1 MDEPVFL
8 DHHPHLQLVLV
19 EELPDLRSSCGNPG
33 T

>member
-1 MDEPVFL
+1 MDEPVFV
-8 DHHPHLQLVLV
+8 HPRLQLGLV

>member
-1 MDEPVFL
+1 MDEPVFV
-8 DHHPHLQLVLV
+8 HPRLQLVLV